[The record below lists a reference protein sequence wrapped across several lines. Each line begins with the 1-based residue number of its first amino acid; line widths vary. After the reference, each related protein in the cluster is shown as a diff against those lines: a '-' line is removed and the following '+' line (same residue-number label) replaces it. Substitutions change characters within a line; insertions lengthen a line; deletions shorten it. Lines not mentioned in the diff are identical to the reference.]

1 MRQFEIYSVQ
11 PSGKTPKDKVFNGS
25 PSAAAK
31 KAMTALCKLRD
42 TDQCTLTVTVR
53 EIKRTMVNGEYKS
66 VPVLDSDGIE
76 IMRKYKLKRST
87 NDTSVSFE
95 GAEPILFKHKV
106 DIIESF
112 GRVL

>member
-1 MRQFEIYSVQ
+1 MRHFEIYSVQ
-11 PSGKTPKDKVFNGS
+11 PAGPAPQKIFSGS

-42 TDQCTLTVTVR
+42 AEQCTLTITVR
-53 EIKRTMVNGEYKS
+53 EIKRTMVNGEYTN
-66 VPVLDSDGIE
+66 VPVIDSDGIE

-87 NDTSVSFE
+87 NETPVSFK
-95 GAEPILFKHKV
+95 GADPILFKHKV
-106 DIIESF
+106 EITESF

>member
-1 MRQFEIYSVQ
+1 MRHFEIYSVQ
-11 PSGKTPKDKVFNGS
+11 PSGPVPQKIFSGS

-42 TDQCTLTVTVR
+42 TEQCTLTVTVR
-53 EIKRTMVNGEYKS
+53 EIKRTMIKGDYQN

-76 IMRKYKLKRST
+76 IMRKYKMKRSV
-87 NDTSVSFE
+87 NDTPVSFK
-95 GAEPILFKHKV
+95 GTDVLFKHKV
-106 DIIESF
+106 EITESF